1 MVWPLSL
8 GTGARPTRL
17 AARARTET
25 PELRRLDD
33 EHVRGHLADAWNAR
47 QDVEPLAQVRV
58 CVAQRFEVFV
68 DRFGLAVDLAQPL
81 SELTLDEGRDGD
93 GLAVEGCD
101 AVLDEC
107 VAGVDEFP
115 QGLDRLAGGGARL
128 EVENCAHAGKHKGVA
143 PVSLGEFS
151 CGLGE
156 ASGLTGIDLD
166 PRQAGLDERPLQ
178 QAMVGPCRL
187 ENDSGDIEPFK
198 PFDEGAMAF
207 RIVRDAK
214 AVAVRMDR
222 PRRECLSKCR
232 RRRFVLL
239 LTPSFSQSLSC
250 LRGLTPGVRS
260 GRREKR
266 GVVKLQVSPFRLA
279 RLRPIPSRRRSVS
292 QTGQRRPIL
301 PDQTG
306 KQ

>member
-1 MVWPLSL
+1 M
-8 GTGARPTRL
+8 GL
-17 AARARTET
+17 AAVPRDRRQTYEAGGLGVLET
-25 PELRRLDD
+25 PELGRLDD
-33 EHVRGHLADAWNAR
+33 EHVCGHLADAWNAR

-58 CVAQRFEVFV
+58 CVAQRFEASI
-68 DRFGLAVDLAQPL
+68 DRFDLAVDLAQPL

-166 PRQAGLDERPLQ
+166 PRQADLDHRLLE

-214 AVAVRMDR
+214 ALAARMDR
-222 PRRECLSKCR
+222 HVESVFRN
-232 RRRFVLL
+232 VDADA
-239 LTPSFSQSLSC
+239 
-250 LRGLTPGVRS
+250 LRYR
-260 GRREKR
+260 
-266 GVVKLQVSPFRLA
+266 
-279 RLRPIPSRRRSVS
+279 
-292 QTGQRRPIL
+292 
-301 PDQTG
+301 
-306 KQ
+306 